1 MHFEDS
7 AEFAA
12 RLDAEDPLAGFRER
26 FGFPGERSGRR
37 VVYLCGNSLGLQ
49 PELAVQYVTEELVE
63 WANRGVEGHFEAARP
78 WVSYHRNA
86 TAGMAALTGAKP
98 SEVVAMNTL
107 TVNLHLL
114 MTSFYQ
120 PRGARRKIV
129 IESTAFPSDR
139 YAAAS
144 QIRMRGHDPDENLLE
159 WQPRSDNVL
168 YTDDLAALLER
179 EGEQTALLL
188 LPGVQYYSGQALD
201 MAGICGLARKHGC
214 KVGFDLAHAI
224 GNIELNLHEWGPDFA
239 AWCSYKYLNA
249 GPGAIAGAF
258 VHEHHLAPGSIG
270 QLHGWWGNDQATR
283 FQMRDE
289 FDPAP
294 GADAFQLSC
303 PPVLSFAPLL
313 ASLEIF
319 AEAGLSRLV
328 DKSRRLTGYLD
339 WLIERRFAERIE
351 IITPRNSRGCQL
363 SLVVRDP
370 GIDARQVFR
379 NLNELNVIGDWREP
393 NVIRIAPAPLYN
405 SYSDAFECAARLQQA
420 LDAS

>member
-1 MHFEDS
+1 MQHEDS

-12 RLDAEDPLAGFRER
+12 RLDAQDPLAGFRER
-26 FGFPGERSGRR
+26 FGFPGERGGRR

-49 PELAVQYVTEELVE
+49 PKLAAQYVSEELVE

-86 TAGMAALTGAKP
+86 TAGMAALAGAKS

-120 PRGARRKIV
+120 PQGARRKIV

-144 QIRMRGHDPDENLLE
+144 QIRMRGYDPEKDLLE
-159 WQPRSDNVL
+159 WQPRSDDVL
-168 YTDDLAALLER
+168 YIDDLAALLER
-179 EGEQTALLL
+179 EAEQTALLL

-201 MAGICGLARKHGC
+201 MPGICALAREHGC
-214 KVGFDLAHAI
+214 TVGFDLAHAI
-224 GNIELNLHEWGPDFA
+224 GNIELNLHDWGADFA

-249 GPGAIAGAF
+249 GPGAIAGAY
-258 VHEHHLAPGSIG
+258 VHERHLSPGKLD
-270 QLHGWWGNDQATR
+270 QLHGWWGNNESTR
-283 FQMRDE
+283 FAMRNE

-294 GADAFQLSC
+294 GADVFQLSC
-303 PPVLSFAPLL
+303 PPVLSFAPVL

-319 AEAGLSRLV
+319 SEAGLARLV
-328 DKSRRLTGYLD
+328 EKSRRLTGLLE
-339 WLIERRFAERIE
+339 WLIERRCGDRIG
-351 IITPRNSRGCQL
+351 IITPAESRGCQL

-370 GIDARQVFR
+370 GVDARQVFR
-379 NLNELNVIGDWREP
+379 NLTELNVIGDWREP
-393 NVIRIAPAPLYN
+393 NVMRIAPAPLYN
-405 SYSDAFECAARLQQA
+405 SYGDVFECAGRLQQA
-420 LDAS
+420 LDTA

>member
-12 RLDAEDPLAGFRER
+12 RLDREDPLAGFRDQFE
-26 FGFPGERSGRR
+26 FPNKRGGRS

-49 PELAVQYVTEELVE
+49 PKLAAQYVTEELAE
-63 WANRGVEGHFEAARP
+63 WARRGVEGHFEAARP

-86 TAGMAALTGAKP
+86 TSALAALTGAKA

-114 MTSFYQ
+114 MTSFYN
-120 PRGARRKIV
+120 PDGRRRRIV

-144 QIRMRGHDPDENLLE
+144 QIRMRGHDPDEDLLE
-159 WQPRSDNVL
+159 WQPRDDDIL
-168 YTDDLAALLER
+168 YIDDLAVLLER
-179 EGEQTALLL
+179 EGGRTALLL
-188 LPGVQYYSGQALD
+188 LPGVQYYSGQVLD
-201 MAGICGLARKHGC
+201 MPGICALAREHGC
-214 KVGFDLAHAI
+214 RVGFDLAHAI
-224 GNIELNLHEWGPDFA
+224 GNVELDLHEWGPDFA

-258 VHEHHLAPGSIG
+258 VHERHLAPGNID
-270 QLHGWWGNDQATR
+270 QLHGWWGNDEATR
-283 FQMRDE
+283 FRMREE
-289 FDPAP
+289 FDPAA

-303 PPVLSFAPLL
+303 PPVLSFAPVL

-328 DKSRRLTGYLD
+328 EKSRRLTGYLE
-339 WLIERRFAERIE
+339 WLIKHRLGDRIG
-351 IITPRNSRGCQL
+351 IITPPDARGCQL
-363 SLVVRDP
+363 SLVVRDQGVDP
-370 GIDARQVFR
+370 RQVFR
-379 NLNELNVIGDWREP
+379 KLTELNVIGDWREP
-393 NVIRIAPAPLYN
+393 DVIRIAPAPLYN
-405 SYSDAFECAARLQQA
+405 SYGDAFECAERLQQA
-420 LDAS
+420 LDAA